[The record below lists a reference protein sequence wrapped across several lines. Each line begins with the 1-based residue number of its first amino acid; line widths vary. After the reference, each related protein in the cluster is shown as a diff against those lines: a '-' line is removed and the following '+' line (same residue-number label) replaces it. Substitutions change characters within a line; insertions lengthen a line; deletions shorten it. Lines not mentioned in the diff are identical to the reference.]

1 MGSRPFPT
9 REIRDAVPLCHL
21 ALLKRPNTA
30 PCVRGAGRK
39 NTNLKMHV
47 QAPTRTR
54 EASEQRSSPHRRS
67 RGLTALALSLR
78 SFGGCGR
85 PQRPSRKRVWPG
97 LQLPA
102 SFAKTRCRD
111 DAQRASTGFGG
122 TGRGSLARAALK
134 SQETLARRARGAV
147 MSAAGGEEGL
157 FALEVLVEAVR
168 VATPG
173 PALRPAVA
181 LRLLGFPTLLL
192 RPAASAPPLRP
203 GRAFP
208 FGRGKRCLF
217 RWLRGSLCAALRRQ
231 PLRALLLAQ
240 PVGPAPEPPRLLG
253 SCSISLAPD
262 AAEVLQRPEEPVR
275 WGRRG
280 RFPLRDA
287 AGRAVGE
294 LVLGFR
300 LSSLEAGEQSGPA
313 TPPCASPAPEDEE
326 EEADEEEERGEEDGN
341 VICPP
346 VLYYSREPAE
356 PRLPPAAAMGC
367 WEHVVVQNPQE
378 QSNVQSPPRPTAG
391 PSLLHP
397 SSPQQLYSTL
407 AQLPLLSALLAELSV
422 LTRSATPAAVHPHL
436 AWLYQAPGDC
446 GTRPQPSSHSPA
458 LKPAEVPVRPS
469 RNSEATSSQFK
480 QGQQQTTSPG
490 SSQAGKRSKKAAP
503 HRERE
508 SERNCKTKENT
519 PPRRKLL
526 YGLTNTL
533 RLRLKQTNPDKLIR
547 LEKREQ
553 YRKKQV
559 EMLKVQSPLSKRKL
573 LKNAGEQCV
582 VSHRQ
587 CSKGDSS
594 KQNGQVDETDETSLL
609 NSVLKEYFSST
620 DVCPDLQKQAA
631 ESPLRNNGFA
641 SKEQPCKA
649 TAASLLEK
657 TILKSTHKEKDL
669 KVQLPAA
676 FASDANVKG
685 SNDNEEAIHLIHHK
699 IMEHDNTSVAS
710 DQKRSPSRTA
720 EKSSEF
726 IYSDDFV
733 ASPDNIVYSEDFT
746 SAECTDRDLDAL
758 DSSPEPLWLESP
770 NRPWSDTEV
779 KSSRSRS
786 SKASERAESMSDLLP
801 VHSSS
806 SPVSSLKRDH
816 GLKNS
821 KGTGGESVDLL
832 NDTSLWAG
840 LLDEEQ
846 EAHQVDNEENRV
858 DQHIKQASILKS
870 EQVSSDTDLNTGKGQ
885 TSAEKCQ
892 SVTKVCSY
900 LPCNLSD
907 LELSD
912 VENSRS
918 CKDYDDVL
926 GDLHAPSQYKDI
938 SELVINNL
946 PGYTV

>member
-1 MGSRPFPT
+1 
-9 REIRDAVPLCHL
+9 A
-21 ALLKRPNTA
+21 
-30 PCVRGAGRK
+30 
-39 NTNLKMHV
+39 
-47 QAPTRTR
+47 
-54 EASEQRSSPHRRS
+54 
-67 RGLTALALSLR
+67 
-78 SFGGCGR
+78 
-85 PQRPSRKRVWPG
+85 
-97 LQLPA
+97 
-102 SFAKTRCRD
+102 
-111 DAQRASTGFGG
+111 
-122 TGRGSLARAALK
+122 
-134 SQETLARRARGAV
+134 ETT
-147 MSAAGGEEGL
+147 EGL

-253 SCSISLAPD
+253 SCSISL
-262 AAEVLQRPEEPVR
+262 PVR

-313 TPPCASPAPEDEE
+313 TPPRASPAPEDEE

-446 GTRPQPSSHSPA
+446 GTRPQPSSHSP
-458 LKPAEVPVRPS
+458 
-469 RNSEATSSQFK
+469 
-480 QGQQQTTSPG
+480 TTSPG

-641 SKEQPCKA
+641 SKEHPCKA

-821 KGTGGESVDLL
+821 KGT
-832 NDTSLWAG
+832 
-840 LLDEEQ
+840 EQ

-926 GDLHAPSQYKDI
+926 GDLQAPSQYKDI

>member
-1 MGSRPFPT
+1 
-9 REIRDAVPLCHL
+9 
-21 ALLKRPNTA
+21 
-30 PCVRGAGRK
+30 
-39 NTNLKMHV
+39 
-47 QAPTRTR
+47 
-54 EASEQRSSPHRRS
+54 
-67 RGLTALALSLR
+67 
-78 SFGGCGR
+78 
-85 PQRPSRKRVWPG
+85 
-97 LQLPA
+97 
-102 SFAKTRCRD
+102 
-111 DAQRASTGFGG
+111 
-122 TGRGSLARAALK
+122 
-134 SQETLARRARGAV
+134 
-147 MSAAGGEEGL
+147 MSAACGGDGL

-168 VATPG
+168 VAASG

-217 RWLRGSLCAALRRQ
+217 RWRRDSLCAALRRQ
-231 PLRALLLAQ
+231 PLRALLLAL
-240 PVGPAPEPPRLLG
+240 PAGLAPESPRLLG
-253 SCSISLAPD
+253 SCNVSLAPA
-262 AAEVLQRPEEPVR
+262 AAEVPQRPEEPVC

-287 AGRAVGE
+287 AGRTVGE

-300 LSSLEAGEQSGPA
+300 LSSLETGERSGPA
-313 TPPCASPAPEDEE
+313 TPPRASPAPEDEE
-326 EEADEEEERGEEDGN
+326 EADEEEEEEERGEEDGN

-367 WEHVVVQNPQE
+367 WQHVVQSPQE
-378 QSNVQSPPRPTAG
+378 QSEVQSPPRPSAG
-391 PSLLHP
+391 PSLLQP
-397 SSPQQLYSTL
+397 SSPQQLHSTL

-446 GTRPQPSSHSPA
+446 GKGPRPSSHSPA
-458 LKPAEVPVRPS
+458 LKPAEVPVRPIRS
-469 RNSEATSSQFK
+469 SEATSSQFK
-480 QGQQQTTSPG
+480 QSQQQTTLPG
-490 SSQAGKRSKKAAP
+490 SSQARKRSKKAAP
-503 HRERE
+503 HEE
-508 SERNCKTKENT
+508 TKSEKNFKTKENT

-533 RLRLKQTNPDKLIR
+533 RLRLQQNNPDKLIQ
-547 LEKREQ
+547 LERREQ

-559 EMLKVQSPLSKRKL
+559 EMLKVRSPLSKRKL
-573 LKNAGEQCV
+573 LKNAEEQCV

-594 KQNGQVDETDETSLL
+594 KQNGQVDETVETSLQNSAL
-609 NSVLKEYFSST
+609 NEYFSGT
-620 DVCPDLQKQAA
+620 GVLPDLQKQSA

-641 SKEQPCKA
+641 SKEHPCKS
-649 TAASLLEK
+649 TVASLQEK
-657 TILKSTHKEKDL
+657 TILKFAQKEKDL
-669 KVQLPAA
+669 KVQLPEA
-676 FASDANVKG
+676 FASDASVKG
-685 SNDNEEAIHLIHHK
+685 SNDNEEAIHFIHPK
-699 IMEHDNTSVAS
+699 IMEHDNSSVAS

-746 SAECTDRDLDAL
+746 SAECTDRDLEAL
-758 DSSPEPLWLESP
+758 DRSPEPLWLESP

-779 KSSRSRS
+779 ESSRSRV

-801 VHSSS
+801 MQSSS
-806 SPVSSLKRDH
+806 SPVSSLKRNH

-846 EAHQVDNEENRV
+846 EAHQVDKEENRV
-858 DQHIKQASILKS
+858 DEHIKQASILRS
-870 EQVSSDTDLNTGKGQ
+870 EQVSSDTDLNIGKGQ
-885 TSAEKCQ
+885 TSAENSQ
-892 SVTKVCSY
+892 SVTEVCSY
-900 LPCNLSD
+900 LPRNLSG

-918 CKDYDDVL
+918 GKDDDVL
-926 GDLHAPSQYKDI
+926 GDLHTQYKDI

>member
-1 MGSRPFPT
+1 
-9 REIRDAVPLCHL
+9 
-21 ALLKRPNTA
+21 
-30 PCVRGAGRK
+30 
-39 NTNLKMHV
+39 
-47 QAPTRTR
+47 
-54 EASEQRSSPHRRS
+54 
-67 RGLTALALSLR
+67 
-78 SFGGCGR
+78 
-85 PQRPSRKRVWPG
+85 
-97 LQLPA
+97 
-102 SFAKTRCRD
+102 
-111 DAQRASTGFGG
+111 
-122 TGRGSLARAALK
+122 
-134 SQETLARRARGAV
+134 
-147 MSAAGGEEGL
+147 MSAACGGDGL

-168 VATPG
+168 VAASG

-217 RWLRGSLCAALRRQ
+217 RWRRDSLCAALRRQ
-231 PLRALLLAQ
+231 PLRALLLAL
-240 PVGPAPEPPRLLG
+240 PAGLAPESPRLLG
-253 SCSISLAPD
+253 SCNVSLAPA
-262 AAEVLQRPEEPVR
+262 AAEVPQRPEEPVR

-287 AGRAVGE
+287 AGRTVGE

-300 LSSLEAGEQSGPA
+300 LSSLEARERSGPA
-313 TPPCASPAPEDEE
+313 TPPRASPAPEDEE
-326 EEADEEEERGEEDGN
+326 EEEADEEEEEEEEERGEEDGN

-356 PRLPPAAAMGC
+356 PHLPPAAAMGC
-367 WEHVVVQNPQE
+367 WQHVVQSPQE
-378 QSNVQSPPRPTAG
+378 QSEVQSPPRPSAG
-391 PSLLHP
+391 PSLLQP
-397 SSPQQLYSTL
+397 SSPQQLHSTL

-446 GTRPQPSSHSPA
+446 GKGPQPSSHSPA

-469 RNSEATSSQFK
+469 RSSEATSSQFK
-480 QGQQQTTSPG
+480 QSQQQTTLPG
-490 SSQAGKRSKKAAP
+490 SSQARKRSKKAAP
-503 HRERE
+503 HEE
-508 SERNCKTKENT
+508 TKSEKNFKTKENT

-533 RLRLKQTNPDKLIR
+533 RLRLQQNNPDKLIQ
-547 LEKREQ
+547 LERREQ

-559 EMLKVQSPLSKRKL
+559 EMLKVRSPLSKRKL
-573 LKNAGEQCV
+573 LKNAEEQCV
-582 VSHRQ
+582 VSHRH

-594 KQNGQVDETDETSLL
+594 KQNGQVDETVETSLQNSAL
-609 NSVLKEYFSST
+609 NEYFSGT
-620 DVCPDLQKQAA
+620 GVLPDLQKQSA

-641 SKEQPCKA
+641 SKEHPCKS
-649 TAASLLEK
+649 TVASLQEK
-657 TILKSTHKEKDL
+657 TILKFAHKEKDL
-669 KVQLPAA
+669 KVQLPEA
-676 FASDANVKG
+676 FASDASVKG
-685 SNDNEEAIHLIHHK
+685 SNDNEEAIHFIHPK
-699 IMEHDNTSVAS
+699 IMEHDNSSVAS

-746 SAECTDRDLDAL
+746 SAECTDRDLEAL

-779 KSSRSRS
+779 ESSRSRV

-801 VHSSS
+801 MQSSS
-806 SPVSSLKRDH
+806 SPVSSLKRNH

-846 EAHQVDNEENRV
+846 EAHQVDKEENI
-858 DQHIKQASILKS
+858 DEHIKQASILRS
-870 EQVSSDTDLNTGKGQ
+870 EQVSSDTDLNIGKGQ
-885 TSAEKCQ
+885 TSAENSQ
-892 SVTKVCSY
+892 SVTEVCSY
-900 LPCNLSD
+900 LPRNLSG

-918 CKDYDDVL
+918 GKDDVL
-926 GDLHAPSQYKDI
+926 GDLRTQYKDI